1 MHALFFFFS
10 FLICLLLFPFY
21 IFSYTL
27 SRWNY
32 VSPVLS
38 LLCFIFSLLFINK
51 FCWQSLK
58 YCSCEW
64 SACINVNIVWMH
76 YSTFAFVTI
85 YEYMFLMWI
94 SLITLDQSMH
104 DIGFSTQKKKKKNQ
118 CMIFHQMWISV
129 LFFFFALSF
138 SSSGFSYVLLHKI
151 IPMAFVLIMLRNC

>member
-38 LLCFIFSLLFINK
+38 LLCFIFSLLFTNK

-64 SACINVNIVWMH
+64 SACINVNIVGMH

-104 DIGFSTQKKKKKNQ
+104 DIGFSTQKKKKKKKS
-118 CMIFHQMWISV
+118 MHDISSNV
-129 LFFFFALSF
+129 NLSPFFFFCSLFFFF
-138 SSSGFSYVLLHKI
+138 GFQLCTF
-151 IPMAFVLIMLRNC
+151 A

>member
-64 SACINVNIVWMH
+64 SACINVNIVGMH

-104 DIGFSTQKKKKKNQ
+104 DIGFSTQKKKKINAWYFIKCESQ
-118 CMIFHQMWISV
+118 S
-129 LFFFFALSF
+129 FFFFLLSLF
-138 SSSGFSYVLLHKI
+138 LLRVSVMYFCI
-151 IPMAFVLIMLRNC
+151 R

>member
-104 DIGFSTQKKKKKNQ
+104 DIGFSTQKKKKFNAWYFIKCESQ
-118 CMIFHQMWISV
+118 S
-129 LFFFFALSF
+129 FFFFPLSF
-138 SSSGFSYVLLHKI
+138 SSSGSVMYFCI
-151 IPMAFVLIMLRNC
+151 R